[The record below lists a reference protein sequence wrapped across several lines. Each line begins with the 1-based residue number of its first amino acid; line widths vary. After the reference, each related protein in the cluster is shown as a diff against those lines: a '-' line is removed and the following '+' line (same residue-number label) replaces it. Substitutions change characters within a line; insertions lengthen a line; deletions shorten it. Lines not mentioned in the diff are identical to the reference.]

1 MADERRGPGYLG
13 IFFATLFGTAVSSLA
28 VYYATRP
35 RKDSESYADRI
46 ARNIV
51 DSLNE
56 KFSQPRYGQDRK
68 DI

>member
-1 MADERRGPGYLG
+1 MPEDRKPPSYVG

-35 RKDSESYADRI
+35 RDGGESYADRV
-46 ARNIV
+46 ARNIA
-51 DSLNE
+51 DSLD
-56 KFSQPRYGQDRK
+56 KRFGRDAYRRDRK